1 MTPRPLDPATVQAR
15 LRGLE
20 ELLDAVDALAGV
32 DGDRLRAEVLTRLA
46 AERVLTQLVDL
57 VVAVC
62 SHLAG
67 AQGGRVPTTYRES
80 IEAVRAADVV
90 DAELAASLSAAVGMR
105 NLLVH
110 HYGRVDLD
118 IVAAALPEAGRDI
131 AAFVRSVSSW
141 LAERG

>member
-1 MTPRPLDPATVQAR
+1 MTPRPLDPATVHAR
-15 LRGLE
+15 LRSLE
-20 ELLDAVDALAGV
+20 ELLEALEVLGQV
-32 DGDRLRAEVLTRLA
+32 DGDRLRREVVTRLA

-62 SHLAG
+62 SHVTA
-67 AQGGRVPTTYRES
+67 AQGGRLPATYRGS
-80 IEAVRAADVV
+80 LEAVRAAGVIDG
-90 DAELAASLSAAVGMR
+90 DLAASLSAAVGMR
-105 NLLVH
+105 DLLVH

-141 LAERG
+141 LAGPH